1 LVAERGFDPAPLYS
15 PPFTG
20 KDDVPMIGTLILIAC
35 GLLALWGVLIFN
47 GLVRDRN
54 RVRSGWSDI
63 DVQLTR
69 RHDLIPRLVEAVKA
83 YAAYE
88 KATLTAVTELRARSE
103 QAERPGDKARYEQEI
118 EKGLHRLVALAEAYP
133 DLKADENFRDL
144 QEQLVEVE
152 DHLQYARRFYNGA
165 VRIYNTRIESFPDLL
180 VARPFRFS
188 PAEFF
193 QPDSDAVRK
202 APRLEMGA

>member
-1 LVAERGFDPAPLYS
+1 
-15 PPFTG
+15 
-20 KDDVPMIGTLILIAC
+20 MMGTIFLIAL
-35 GLLALWGVLIFN
+35 GSLAVWGVLIFN

-54 RVRSGWSDI
+54 RVRSAWSDI

-69 RHDLIPRLVEAVKA
+69 RHDLVPRLVEAVTA
-83 YAAYE
+83 YASYE

-103 QAERPGDKARYEQEI
+103 RAERLGDKARYEEEI
-118 EKGLHRLVALAEAYP
+118 EKSLHRLVALAEDYP

-144 QEQLVEVE
+144 QTQLVEVE

-165 VRIYNTRIESFPDLL
+165 VRIYNTRIETFPDML
-180 VARPFRFS
+180 VAGPFRFS

-193 QPDSDAVRK
+193 QPDSNEVRA
-202 APRLEMGA
+202 APRVAIGR

>member
-1 LVAERGFDPAPLYS
+1 
-15 PPFTG
+15 
-20 KDDVPMIGTLILIAC
+20 MIGTFVLIAC
-35 GLLALWGVLIFN
+35 GLIALWGVLIFN

-54 RVRSGWSDI
+54 RVKSAWSDI

-83 YAAYE
+83 YASFE

-103 QAERPGDKARYEQEI
+103 QAERLGDKARYEEEI
-118 EKGLHRLVALAEAYP
+118 ETGLHRLVALAEDYP
-133 DLKADENFRDL
+133 DLKANENFQDL

-165 VRIYNTRIESFPDLL
+165 VRIYNTRIESLPDMLI
-180 VARPFRFS
+180 ARPFGFS

-193 QPDSDAVRK
+193 QPDNDEVRDV
-202 APRLEMGA
+202 PRVEMRS